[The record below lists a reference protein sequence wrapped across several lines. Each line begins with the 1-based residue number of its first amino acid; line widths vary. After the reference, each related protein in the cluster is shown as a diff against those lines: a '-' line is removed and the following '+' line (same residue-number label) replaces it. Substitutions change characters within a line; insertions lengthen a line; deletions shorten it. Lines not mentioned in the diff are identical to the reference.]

1 MNPDIL
7 LYLIYA
13 SFAMILILIIAVV
26 YVFYS
31 NSKVNDELETMNE
44 NVVILKDYMMKKEIE
59 NDSKIFEYRNTIN
72 SLIQKVEEKGKD
84 TISDLEQKV
93 NKSIADKI
101 FKVDNNL
108 KKNTDSLGSFES
120 NIKTFSDQFEGMLSN
135 SSDFTDGLSR
145 LDAEMNEIN
154 TLVNTYDTRIGS
166 NLKATS
172 LNFSKGNENRILIN
186 SNTLAINNNHKF
198 TNDIT
203 YENRQLINSNVNLIS
218 DIQKT
223 LLELEALQEIK
234 EES

>member
-7 LYLIYA
+7 LYLIYS

-44 NVVILKDYMMKKEIE
+44 NVVILKDYMLKKELE

-145 LDAEMNEIN
+145 VDAEMDEIN

-166 NLKATS
+166 NIKATS

-186 SNTLAINNNHKF
+186 SNTLAINNNHKLA
-198 TNDIT
+198 NDIT